1 MQERCISH
9 HGHIALPP
17 QEETCRRCPRAA
29 CVSKPIHLLRGTDP
43 PLVVTFRCYGARES
57 CFPQQ
62 ASSGSSHLPWCCSYS
77 LTPAEGNSLGVMR
90 RGCSGN
96 WDSAVSIS
104 SLLDSFGMSNTPCTR
119 NSNTSPSASFHLTD
133 SASPV
138 GSRATPSKQRA
149 AYPCRIPP
157 QRCPCPGP
165 ARPCGTEG
173 RLGAVLGPH
182 WHPQTGAW
190 LGKNSSKCIS
200 STESTAWLG

>member
-1 MQERCISH
+1 MQERGISH

-17 QEETCRRCPRAA
+17 QEETCRGCPRAA

-43 PLVVTFRCYGARES
+43 PLVVTFRCYRARES

-119 NSNTSPSASFHLTD
+119 NSNTSPLLHFSLLILHPLLAAEPPRASSELPTRAGFLPRDARAQGQHVPVAQRGGWVQCWGLTGTHRQEHGWGKTV
-133 SASPV
+133 ASV
-138 GSRATPSKQRA
+138 
-149 AYPCRIPP
+149 
-157 QRCPCPGP
+157 
-165 ARPCGTEG
+165 
-173 RLGAVLGPH
+173 
-182 WHPQTGAW
+182 
-190 LGKNSSKCIS
+190 
-200 STESTAWLG
+200 

>member
-9 HGHIALPP
+9 HGQIALPP
-17 QEETCRRCPRAA
+17 QEETCRGCPRAA

-119 NSNTSPSASFHLTD
+119 NSNTSPLLHFSLLILHPLLAAEPPRASSELPTRAGFLPRDACAQGQHVPVAQRGGWVQCWGLTGTHRQEHGWGK
-133 SASPV
+133 PV
-138 GSRATPSKQRA
+138 S
-149 AYPCRIPP
+149 
-157 QRCPCPGP
+157 
-165 ARPCGTEG
+165 CG
-173 RLGAVLGPH
+173 
-182 WHPQTGAW
+182 
-190 LGKNSSKCIS
+190 
-200 STESTAWLG
+200 